1 MASPIIDEQTQL
13 ILKVLLIPCLDRRCS
28 SEADCITEN
37 SIILFVYSLTIDG
50 VFAPVNHTYPV
61 LTIEPVSTS
70 VFKEQNCGL
79 SYISSQEGL

>member
-1 MASPIIDEQTQL
+1 MIYSNKNKKAHPF
-13 ILKVLLIPCLDRRCS
+13 IP
-28 SEADCITEN
+28 
-37 SIILFVYSLTIDG
+37 LTLDG

-79 SYISSQEGL
+79 SYLSSQEGKYCFLISKH